1 MKNYYEKNIGDKI
14 SRKYFH
20 YRLASEE
27 ENEEISGY
35 RHNSVTPFMLN
46 KSIPIVVSDEIS

>member
-1 MKNYYEKNIGDKI
+1 MKNYYEKNIGDNI

-46 KSIPIVVSDEIS
+46 